1 MQGVGVTDWVA
12 PGERGLFPPSP
23 KAKVPLLR
31 CPLLLSVLVVGPLGG
46 NRSFVG
52 FFCLFFCCCFVTSWF
67 LSQKHS
73 QCKVIPWSVKP
84 LACSPEREP
93 VGLSA
98 SP

>member
-52 FFCLFFCCCFVTSWF
+52 FFRLFVF
-67 LSQKHS
+67 LLLLCDRLVPISEAFPVQSHPMVGKAIS
-73 QCKVIPWSVKP
+73 MLP
-84 LACSPEREP
+84 REGARWT
-93 VGLSA
+93 VS
-98 SP
+98 